1 MLQTSFIKF
10 SVARELIFY
19 KPSLKLKMLSYL
31 KSIVEIIFFLKHT
44 PLKPS
49 HDSTDKKILH
59 KKSLSRFNIGSIFV
73 SSMWFHNSK
82 ADCQP
87 SIFRQKQDSFVE
99 KSRVL

>member
-1 MLQTSFIKF
+1 
-10 SVARELIFY
+10 
-19 KPSLKLKMLSYL
+19 MLSYL

-59 KKSLSRFNIGSIFV
+59 KKSLSCFNTGSIFV

-87 SIFRQKQDSFVE
+87 SIFRRKQDSFVE
-99 KSRVL
+99 KSKVLQ